1 MSDKIHNI
9 SIRIADLP
17 RIQLTVPYSQ
27 EPLVRRAEENINGL
41 WKKWKE
47 RDEFRDKSSAEVL
60 AMVTFRFAQLY
71 YSNLEAGESLDSM
84 LDGMEQTFDSLLLD
98 DITKSDTGIQKPRP
112 ERHMPTHH
120 ARLTLS

>member
-1 MSDKIHNI
+1 MYEIIHNI

-17 RIQLTVPYSQ
+17 RIPLTVPESQ

-71 YSNLEAGESLDSM
+71 YSNLEAAESLDHILGS
-84 LDGMEQTFDSLLLD
+84 LEQELDSLLLD
-98 DITKSDTGIQKPRP
+98 DIVP
-112 ERHMPTHH
+112 
-120 ARLTLS
+120 

>member
-17 RIQLTVPYSQ
+17 RIQLNVPYSQ

-84 LDGMEQTFDSLLLD
+84 LDEMEQTFDGLLLD
-98 DITKSDTGIQKPRP
+98 DIT
-112 ERHMPTHH
+112 
-120 ARLTLS
+120 

>member
-17 RIQLTVPYSQ
+17 RIQLTVPHSQ

-84 LDGMEQTFDSLLLD
+84 LDGMEQTFDSLLLN
-98 DITKSDTGIQKPRP
+98 DIT
-112 ERHMPTHH
+112 
-120 ARLTLS
+120 

>member
-17 RIQLTVPYSQ
+17 RIQLAVPSSQ

-41 WKKWKE
+41 WRKWKE
-47 RDEFRDKSSAEVL
+47 RDEFRDKTSAEVL

-71 YSNLEAGESLDSM
+71 YSNLEAGESLDRI
-84 LDGMEQTFDSLLLD
+84 LDDMEQTFDGLLLD
-98 DITKSDTGIQKPRP
+98 DIT
-112 ERHMPTHH
+112 
-120 ARLTLS
+120 

>member
-17 RIQLTVPYSQ
+17 RIHLNVPYSQ

-71 YSNLEAGESLDSM
+71 YSNLEAGENLDSM
-84 LDGMEQTFDSLLLD
+84 LDGMEQTFDGLLLD
-98 DITKSDTGIQKPRP
+98 DIT
-112 ERHMPTHH
+112 
-120 ARLTLS
+120 